1 MDNKLEGESLNSS
14 FMQDDKPLVSREL
27 SKYEQVESSIRLNIQ
42 IFKRLFNKTDMT
54 KDYKLE
60 QLNMLQE
67 EIKNALCTI
76 VTDNESKLYLTLLK
90 VSSNLKEIE
99 AILNS
104 SDPSEKL
111 KQASFILTQCII
123 SLSSDH
129 MDNSSFTMGNYPN
142 RQGSE
147 SLDQSYS
154 EREPE
159 ALYQRK

>member
-27 SKYEQVESSIRLNIQ
+27 SKYEQVEYSIRLNIQ

-76 VTDNESKLYLTLLK
+76 VTD
-90 VSSNLKEIE
+90 KE
-99 AILNS
+99 
-104 SDPSEKL
+104 
-111 KQASFILTQCII
+111 
-123 SLSSDH
+123 
-129 MDNSSFTMGNYPN
+129 
-142 RQGSE
+142 
-147 SLDQSYS
+147 
-154 EREPE
+154 
-159 ALYQRK
+159 